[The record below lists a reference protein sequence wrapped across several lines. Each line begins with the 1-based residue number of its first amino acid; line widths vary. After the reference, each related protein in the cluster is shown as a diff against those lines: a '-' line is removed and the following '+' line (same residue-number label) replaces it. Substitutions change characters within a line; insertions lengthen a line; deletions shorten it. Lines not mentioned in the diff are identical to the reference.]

1 MRRFSGLRGLLESQ
15 VSRPLIRVIVRFSL
29 LKEVCF
35 AIGILAISFL
45 ASALIKDS
53 SLTPQLLIAAL
64 VYLLAIIGQ
73 VISSVLGE
81 RASISSSKV
90 LIESVRSRS
99 ANDFLSASPTELL
112 GIDIDHIMEKVVSR
126 PKALRRYFVR
136 WVPRVA
142 ESLISLILM
151 ALILIPLFI
160 AQVSSALLIAFLTL
174 TAIHILWKIQEVL
187 GEPSNLDFTD
197 LEEPSTQDTSTQE
210 SEEGS
215 QSAGSLGRIK
225 EIRWTDCEIVIDE
238 DQVITFPWGI
248 ASSGKLTFI
257 TGLGK
262 KAKSA
267 LLETLI
273 GIQHPHQGRLFLETS
288 KGIFR
293 FEELD
298 DSQLRSMISWL
309 PKKPHFISGTIEEN
323 FRLIKPRAN
332 REKFKEILTKV
343 GLSEDS
349 LPNGIKTMVD
359 EETMTQVQLRRLALA
374 RVLLK
379 EAPIVLAEDDST
391 LQDQNLRTLINETL
405 KNLAREGEMVICVSD
420 DEELRKLA
428 DRILTIDSDS
438 FTPTFVLE
446 SVQ

>member
-1 MRRFSGLRGLLESQ
+1 MRRFSGLRELLGSQ
-15 VSRPLIRVIVRFSL
+15 VSRPLIRVIAKFSL

-35 AIGILAISFL
+35 AIGILALSFL
-45 ASALIKDS
+45 ASNLIEDS
-53 SLTPQLLIAAL
+53 SLTPQLLITAL
-64 VYLLAIIGQ
+64 VYLLAIIGH

-126 PKALRRYFVR
+126 PKALRRYFLR

-151 ALILIPLFI
+151 VLILIPLFI
-160 AQVSSALLIAFLTL
+160 AQVSDALLIAFLTL
-174 TAIHILWKIQEVL
+174 TAIHILWKIWEVF

-197 LEEPSTQDTSTQE
+197 LEESSTQATNTQE

-248 ASSGKLTFI
+248 ASSGKLTFV

-298 DSQLRSMISWL
+298 HSQLRSMISWL

-391 LQDQNLRTLINETL
+391 LQDQDLRTLINETL

>member
-1 MRRFSGLRGLLESQ
+1 
-15 VSRPLIRVIVRFSL
+15 
-29 LKEVCF
+29 
-35 AIGILAISFL
+35 
-45 ASALIKDS
+45 
-53 SLTPQLLIAAL
+53 LIAAF

-73 VISSVLGE
+73 VTFSVLGE
-81 RASISSSKV
+81 RAAISSSKG

-99 ANDFLSASPTELL
+99 TNDFLSASPTELL

-126 PKALRRYFVR
+126 PKELRRYFVR

-151 ALILIPLFI
+151 VLILIPLFI

-174 TAIHILWKIQEVL
+174 SAINILWKTREVL

-197 LEEPSTQDTSTQE
+197 LEEPSPQESNTQE
-210 SEEGS
+210 SEEGP

-238 DQVITFPWGI
+238 DQMITFPWGI

-298 DSQLRSMISWL
+298 HSQLRSMISWL

-343 GLSEDS
+343 DLSEDS

-391 LQDQNLRTLINETL
+391 LQDQDLRTLINETL
-405 KNLAREGEMVICVSD
+405 KNRAREGEMVICVSD